1 MSRAERRSRGK
12 RELRRAITDKKATLM
27 HGYKQGYSANT
38 LAAQLGYSLSQVD
51 ELLAFVREREEGE
64 GVIAD
69 APMRRF

>member
-1 MSRAERRSRGK
+1 
-12 RELRRAITDKKATLM
+12 M